1 MESILLVGHNS
12 FFIQPQNT
20 SQTLRVDTP
29 SFMYMPKFLHTQI
42 PNFHNYDLVY
52 NNCIVIGME
61 QWWRMKI
68 TPNPDLRQQ
77 NGFPLPISL
86 TTSGRQN
93 AKCFP
98 TLGGE
103 PIVFFSDRWFCQ

>member
-61 QWWRMKI
+61 QWWRMKV
-68 TPNPDLRQQ
+68 TPNPDFRQQ
-77 NGFPLPISL
+77 NGFPLPI
-86 TTSGRQN
+86 
-93 AKCFP
+93 AF
-98 TLGGE
+98 
-103 PIVFFSDRWFCQ
+103 